1 MTRTQTEAPVDDA
14 AEQGVGIQE
23 AELDEAAEQ
32 IVAGGGGQID
42 ILLDTAMSVHVRL
55 GDAEVRVRD
64 LLELAPGS
72 VLALDRAVGEPVDVY
87 LRGIRFATAKI
98 VVVDDRIGVR
108 IEEILAA
115 DEPDDAP
122 DETADGEG

>member
-1 MTRTQTEAPVDDA
+1 MTQTQTEAPVDDA
-14 AEQGVGIQE
+14 QDGVGIQE

-42 ILLDTAMSVHVRL
+42 ILLDTAMSVQVRL
-55 GDAEVRVRD
+55 GDAEVPVRD

-108 IEEILAA
+108 IEEILDGA
-115 DEPDDAP
+115 EGDDAP
-122 DETADGEG
+122 DENADGEG